1 MRAGSIGCA
10 ECRKTGPFGQHEA
23 PQLKNIDMPKTTT
36 LEKLDIGNIDGATVI
51 IDIDGTLT
59 ADGQVA
65 LSDSVRARIQELRSR
80 NVVFVFSNHR
90 DMARNEA
97 VATKLECPLIG
108 TVHRKPSRKVLDDL
122 PPHHRYRPL
131 VVIGDKILV
140 DGLFA
145 RRVGARFVWVSRVK
159 SSSDRRV
166 VKVSYLLDDLI
177 AAIGALW

>member
-1 MRAGSIGCA
+1 
-10 ECRKTGPFGQHEA
+10 
-23 PQLKNIDMPKTTT
+23 MPKTTT
-36 LEKLDIGNIDGATVI
+36 LEKLDIGDIDGATI
-51 IDIDGTLT
+51 ILDIDGTIT

-65 LSDSVRARIQELRSR
+65 FSEIVRSRIRELNSR

-90 DMARNEA
+90 DTTRNAA
-97 VATKLECPLIG
+97 VAKELDCPLIG

-145 RRVGARFVWVSRVK
+145 RRVGARFIWVSRVE
-159 SSSDRRV
+159 SPSDRRV

-177 AAIGALW
+177 AAVGALW